1 MLILELIVLL
11 MFVNDVEVGV
21 VLELSST
28 ALNVFRSNRMFT
40 TVDSGLF
47 RQSMST
53 DALPLSGCMYDEPLP
68 SDSPIRAKYSSVPR
82 EDLALFH

>member
-1 MLILELIVLL
+1 MGAMLILEMMVEL
-11 MFVNDVEVGV
+11 MFVSGVEVV

-28 ALNVFRSNRMFT
+28 GLNVLRSNRMFT

-53 DALPLSGCMYDEPLP
+53 DALPLSGCM
-68 SDSPIRAKYSSVPR
+68 
-82 EDLALFH
+82 

>member
-1 MLILELIVLL
+1 MGAMLILEMMVEL
-11 MFVNDVEVGV
+11 MFVSGVGVV

-28 ALNVFRSNRMFT
+28 GLNVLRSNRMFT

-53 DALPLSGCMYDEPLP
+53 DALPLSGCM
-68 SDSPIRAKYSSVPR
+68 
-82 EDLALFH
+82 